1 MKLKQLLESLDKEK
15 AIELLA
21 AIEHEQWIEWAKS
34 IAKSEKLSPERVKR
48 WEKLY
53 VPYDELTEESKE
65 QDRVYARKVLK
76 VLNKV

>member
-1 MKLKQLLESLDKEK
+1 MKLKQLLESIDKEE

-53 VPYDELTEESKE
+53 IPYDELTDESKE
-65 QDRVYARKVLK
+65 QDRVYARKVLN